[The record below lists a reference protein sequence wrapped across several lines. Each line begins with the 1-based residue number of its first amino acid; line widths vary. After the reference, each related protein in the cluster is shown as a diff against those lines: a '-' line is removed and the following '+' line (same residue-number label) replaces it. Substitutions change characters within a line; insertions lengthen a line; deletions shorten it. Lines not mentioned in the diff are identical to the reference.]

1 MPPLSR
7 GEVVEGRIVRAVS
20 PHHAIL
26 LIKGKQLV
34 ARTPHAIKNDGVVFF
49 KVDQVAP
56 EYVLKLMEVSS
67 DSPSGLSSLIRR
79 GDIDGKLYQSLIE
92 SVDPLKSFSQI
103 TTNQRLPGVI
113 RQIWHLMGRI
123 SIAPERLPDQQFLQS
138 LIEGSGLVWEKKLM
152 KALLFAGLTGRNRA
166 QALLKQD
173 LKGLALGA
181 LKDETTH
188 GLISSEGLS
197 RFVDSLEQFQLA
209 NLVGLEEKGKAMLVI
224 PMQWGDIFR
233 FAQLLIDLPNDDQE
247 VNGQGE
253 KPLTLSL
260 FLDMS
265 HLGPIRVDCSVVDR
279 VVRVCFLV
287 CSEKIQVFLDSLK
300 SDLKNQLERHGFSV
314 RQITCRFEKK
324 EILEETSFID
334 TLVDFEQ
341 HRVSVMI

>member
-1 MPPLSR
+1 MPPLRR

-34 ARTPHAIKNDGVVFF
+34 ARTPHALKDDAVVFF
-49 KVDQVAP
+49 KVDQIAP
-56 EYVLKLMEVSS
+56 EYVLKLMEVSP
-67 DSPSGLSSLIRR
+67 DSPGGLSSLIRI

-92 SVDPLKSFSQI
+92 SIDPSKPSSQI
-103 TTNQRLPGVI
+103 ASNQRLPGVI
-113 RQIWHLMGRI
+113 RQIWHLMRRI
-123 SIAPERLPDQQFLQS
+123 SLAPDRRPDPQFLQS
-138 LIEGSGLVWEKKLM
+138 LMEGSGLVWENKLM
-152 KALLFAGLTGRNRA
+152 KALLFAGLAGRNQA
-166 QALLKQD
+166 QALLRQD
-173 LKGLALGA
+173 LKGLALAA

-209 NLVGLEEKGKAMLVI
+209 NLIGLEEKGKAMLVI
-224 PMQWGDIFR
+224 PMQWGDSFR
-233 FAQLLIDLPNDDQE
+233 FAQLLIDLPNDDHQ
-247 VNGQGE
+247 VNGRDE

-265 HLGPIRVDCSVVDR
+265 RLGPIRVDCSVVDR
-279 VVRVCFLV
+279 AIRVCFLV
-287 CSEKIQVFLDSLK
+287 CSEKIQVFLDGLT

-324 EILEETSFID
+324 EILEKTSFVD
-334 TLVDFEQ
+334 ALVDVEH
-341 HRVSVMI
+341 HRVSVLI